1 MAKISA
7 IAIPP
12 IVMMRKRN
20 GENRS
25 KRPAESAAREVLET
39 LVITL
44 FIAISLVHY
53 DVFEYR
59 QNDD

>member
-1 MAKISA
+1 MISA

-25 KRPAESAAREVLET
+25 EWPAESADREVLET

-59 QNDD
+59 QNDN